1 VIRIEGLTKTFRR
14 HNVLDGLTLSIEEGD
29 RVALVGA
36 NGAGKTTLIRC
47 LLGEYT
53 YEGMLSVD
61 GRSPRRQRC
70 EVLAGIGF
78 VPQLPPPLKM
88 PVGDLVRYAASVSA
102 TERQSIIDVLAQLG
116 LDLDQVA
123 SKPFVKLS
131 GGQKQKILAAI
142 ALGRDC
148 RLLILDE
155 PTANLDPAARR
166 VLFDLLAARPE
177 RPMLI
182 SSHRLEEVVGLVN
195 RVIELD
201 RGQVVLDE
209 RIAATGSLAARHAC
223 RIVASRAEPA
233 FAAAMRAWG
242 LTASDNGLGWQG
254 SIAAADRLR
263 FLAVLTRFG
272 GLIASLHIDGETA
285 RAAANGTSIVM
296 DREGDH
302 AARDAS

>member
-1 VIRIEGLTKTFRR
+1 MIRIEGLTKTFRR
-14 HNVLDGLTLSIEEGD
+14 HDVLDRLSLTIGAGD

-53 YEGMLSVD
+53 FDGTLLID
-61 GRSPRRQRC
+61 GRSPRRERC

-88 PVGDLVRYAASVSA
+88 PVADLVRFAASVSA
-102 TERQSIIDVLAQLG
+102 TERDAITDVLARLG
-116 LDLDQVA
+116 LEFAQVET
-123 SKPFVKLS
+123 KPFVKLS

-155 PTANLDPAARR
+155 PTANLDPAARK

-201 RGQVVLDE
+201 RGRVVLDE

-223 RIVASRAEPA
+223 HIVTSRTESA
-233 FAAAMRAWG
+233 FASAMREWG
-242 LTASDNGLGWQG
+242 MTDSANGFVWHG

-272 GLIASLHIDGETA
+272 GLIASLHIDGE
-285 RAAANGTSIVM
+285 AAMDQANGSPVVIN
-296 DREGDH
+296 RESAH
-302 AARDAS
+302 AASDPR

>member
-182 SSHRLEEVVGLVN
+182 SSHRLE
-195 RVIELD
+195 
-201 RGQVVLDE
+201 VVLDE